1 MAKVRTR
8 AAVVHEPG
16 GLFIFEDVEIDTP
29 RPDEVVVRIV
39 ACGVCHTDIAA
50 RDGFFSMRF
59 PTVFGHEGAG
69 IVETV
74 GTDVTRV
81 RAGDRVVLSFS
92 SCGKCGNWQR
102 WPSGSLRG
110 IR

>member
-1 MAKVRTR
+1 
-8 AAVVHEPG
+8 
-16 GLFIFEDVEIDTP
+16 
-29 RPDEVVVRIV
+29 
-39 ACGVCHTDIAA
+39 
-50 RDGFFSMRF
+50 MRF